1 MLDTVQIKHFFQ
13 SLACDDFKRHWH
25 YLSKRRNPTWT
36 LNTKD
41 SEVLPS
47 LTMIQTPNGIWHLS
61 AEVSL
66 PKMLFGHNAR
76 LPNQTEVLEGL
87 RMISDIVEAN
97 SGQNFDSRTATVNR
111 VDYAKDFSLSE
122 AKVFQVIKKLSDKI
136 LPRMEKLL
144 YNDSTLYFKAKSRQI
159 RIYGKFRE
167 VLARRYAQPE
177 NIKIARGNLRF
188 EHSYF
193 KSYSIDSIVEKLSL
207 PDKTTQSLLTQDV
220 SDFVM
225 SELLKSLNF
234 DELLTNDRTTN
245 LESLLETFPT
255 RKAMNL
261 CGFLEMLN
269 LRGENFYKDET
280 LEFSKDSYFRDA
292 KDCRKAK
299 VWKQSKSLE

>member
-1 MLDTVQIKHFFQ
+1 MLDTVGIKHFYQ
-13 SLACDDFKRHWH
+13 SLICDDFQRHWH
-25 YLSKRRNPTWT
+25 YLSKARNPTWT
-36 LNTKD
+36 LNAKGT
-41 SEVLPS
+41 ETLPN

-76 LPNQTEVLEGL
+76 LPNQIEVFEGL
-87 RMISDIVEAN
+87 EMISQYVEAT
-97 SGQNFDSRTATVNR
+97 SRLHFDAKTATVSR
-111 VDYAKDFSLSE
+111 VDFAKDFYLSE

-136 LPRMEKLL
+136 LPRMDKLL
-144 YNDSTLYFKAKSRQI
+144 YNDSTLYFKAKTRQI

-167 VLARRYAQPE
+167 VLSRKYSKPE
-177 NIKIARGNLRF
+177 NIKIAKGILRF
-188 EHSYF
+188 EHCLLKNYAV
-193 KSYSIDSIVEKLSL
+193 DSIVKELSL
-207 PDKTTQSLLTQDV
+207 PDKTTHSLLIQDV

-225 SELLKSLNF
+225 SKVFESLNF
-234 DELLTNDRTTN
+234 YELVTNDKTN
-245 LESLLETFPT
+245 LENLLETFPT

-269 LRGENFYKDET
+269 LRGELFYKDKS
-280 LEFSKDSYFRDA
+280 LGFSKDSYFRDA